1 MILKKKIIALVPARG
16 GSKGIKLKNL
26 KKIKNKTLIEITSEF
41 IDKLKIVDLKILNS
55 ENHRILKIGKK
66 LKFMNILRPKRLSKD
81 NVTDYPLIKFT
92 LNELKKKKLHFDYL
106 IYLPPTTP
114 TRKIEHLKD
123 TLKKVIKKK
132 AFGAWSV
139 TKIDKKYHPLKILL
153 NDKGLIK
160 LNSKSGKNV
169 INRQSL
175 SEIYIRNGVFYI
187 FSVKHLLKFK
197 TIYLKNLILSET
209 KYEVSNIDNLVD
221 LKKAR
226 KIFNNS

>member
-1 MILKKKIIALVPARG
+1 MPARG

>member
-1 MILKKKIIALVPARG
+1 MPARG

-153 NDKGLIK
+153 NDRGLIK

>member
-153 NDKGLIK
+153 NDRGLIK

>member
-1 MILKKKIIALVPARG
+1 
-16 GSKGIKLKNL
+16 
-26 KKIKNKTLIEITSEF
+26 
-41 IDKLKIVDLKILNS
+41 
-55 ENHRILKIGKK
+55 
-66 LKFMNILRPKRLSKD
+66 MN
-81 NVTDYPLIKFT
+81 
-92 LNELKKKKLHFDYL
+92 LKKKKLHFDYL
-106 IYLPPTTP
+106 VYLPPTTP
-114 TRKIEHLKD
+114 TRKIKHLKD

-153 NDKGLIK
+153 NDRGLIK

-197 TIYLKNLILSET
+197 TIYLKNLILSDT

-221 LKKAR
+221 LRNAR
-226 KIFNNS
+226 KIFNKS

>member
-1 MILKKKIIALVPARG
+1 MPARG

-153 NDKGLIK
+153 NDRGLIK

-209 KYEVSNIDNLVD
+209 KYEVSNIDNLAD